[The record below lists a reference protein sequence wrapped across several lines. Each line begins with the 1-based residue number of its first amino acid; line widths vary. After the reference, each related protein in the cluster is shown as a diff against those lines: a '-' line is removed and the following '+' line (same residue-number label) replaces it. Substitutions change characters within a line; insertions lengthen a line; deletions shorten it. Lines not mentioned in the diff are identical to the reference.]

1 MTTQLPVVSHPHAT
15 GIPDG
20 CVSLADIEYLLD
32 TGRIDH
38 VTLAGV
44 PMVSLDGIRDYV
56 RRHSV
61 ADYSGVRIVDSGS
74 VMQSQRRTGCNNRN
88 LDKKGGQ

>member
-44 PMVSLDGIRDYV
+44 PMVSLDGIRDYL
-56 RRHSV
+56 RRH
-61 ADYSGVRIVDSGS
+61 DHLDG
-74 VMQSQRRTGCNNRN
+74 TGTCHPGDPG
-88 LDKKGGQ
+88 LLIDVPETITTGGRS

>member
-1 MTTQLPVVSHPHAT
+1 MTTQLSVASRPHGP

-44 PMVSLDGIRDYV
+44 PMVSLDGIRDYL
-56 RRHSV
+56 RRH
-61 ADYSGVRIVDSGS
+61 DYFGGAGTCHLGEPGLFAEVSETII
-74 VMQSQRRTGCNNRN
+74 TGGRS
-88 LDKKGGQ
+88 

>member
-1 MTTQLPVVSHPHAT
+1 MTAQRPTASRPVVT

-32 TGRIDH
+32 TGLIDH

-44 PMVSLDGIRDYV
+44 PMVSLDGIRDYL
-56 RRHSV
+56 RRH
-61 ADYSGVRIVDSGS
+61 DHRDD
-74 VMQSQRRTGCNNRN
+74 TGAAR
-88 LDKKGGQ
+88 LDEPLLFTEVPKTISAGGRS